1 MDSLL
6 CPYTVRFLCYFFCFK
21 LSTIREYVCCVFQLS
36 LSCASV
42 ALLFRCC
49 SVSLCASLPSCLYFC
64 NLQYASMPPPL
75 SLHVVFIVSL
85 YALCLLCYFHLSC
98 CFPHVSAG
106 LSLWCCASQCASLP
120 LQWCF
125 LAPLLL
131 PIAHINSFASLSTY
145 PVCFCAP
152 SLHSFFILVTN
163 PAKKKLKSAC
173 HFVGM
178 CVRGAHTYKMTLPSF
193 SEDFLNIIL

>member
-6 CPYTVRFLCYFFCFK
+6 CPYTVHFLCYFFCFK
-21 LSTIREYVCCVFQLS
+21 ISTIREYVCCVFQLS
-36 LSCASV
+36 LSCASM

-64 NLQYASMPPPL
+64 NLLYASMPPSFVSMLYCL
-75 SLHVVFIVSL
+75 SVCSL
-85 YALCLLCYFHLSC
+85 PPVLFPSLVC
-98 CFPHVSAG
+98 CFAHVSAG

-125 LAPLLL
+125 LAPLWL

>member
-1 MDSLL
+1 MCVVFSSFLSRVPLWPSFFGVALSHCVLL
-6 CPYTVRFLCYFFCFK
+6 CPLVSISVTCCMLLC
-21 LSTIREYVCCVFQLS
+21 
-36 LSCASV
+36 
-42 ALLFRCC
+42 
-49 SVSLCASLPSCLYFC
+49 
-64 NLQYASMPPPL
+64 PPPL
-75 SLHVVFIVSL
+75 SPCCIVSL